1 MHEQEN
7 VISIYTLYIFDL
19 VLDMVQEIILGNTIA
34 NVVLIGTQ
42 KSECQAV
49 WSCMYSMLST
59 EYIQT
64 NLPFPLLS

>member
-7 VISIYTLYIFDL
+7 VISMYTLYIFDL

-49 WSCMYSMLST
+49 
-59 EYIQT
+59 
-64 NLPFPLLS
+64 

>member
-49 WSCMYSMLST
+49 LST